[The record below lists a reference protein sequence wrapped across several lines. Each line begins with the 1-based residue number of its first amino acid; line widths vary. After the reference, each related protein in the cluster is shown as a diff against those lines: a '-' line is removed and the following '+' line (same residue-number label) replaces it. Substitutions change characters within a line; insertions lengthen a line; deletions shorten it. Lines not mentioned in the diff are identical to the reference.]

1 MTFRGRAIT
10 ATLPEA
16 GDYSSRCRPRG
27 GEESHLGHL
36 AVTVAVPNTD
46 SRTVGVHAGLG
57 LHSTSM
63 SGVAVA
69 AAVVRDPLGDGE
81 VLRLGRTCAA
91 LSGSTSVVP
100 GIIS

>member
-1 MTFRGRAIT
+1 MTFRGRRHHSGST
-10 ATLPEA
+10 R
-16 GDYSSRCRPRG
+16 GVQSRRLQPRWLPRG

-36 AVTVAVPNTD
+36 AVTVAVPDTD

-69 AAVVRDPLGDGE
+69 AAVVRDSLGDGE
-81 VLRLGRTCAA
+81 VLRLG
-91 LSGSTSVVP
+91 
-100 GIIS
+100 